1 MRPLN
6 NFKQDFKGKKVLV
19 MGLGLLG
26 RGLADARFLAEIGA
40 KVTVTDL
47 KKEEELRPSLKSLKG
62 LPIKFVLGKHREND
76 FKNCD
81 FLIRNPAVPQSSHYL
96 NIAEKAGA
104 KIFMDE
110 ALFALYA
117 PVKIIGVTGT
127 RGKTTTTTLIYQIIK
142 KAGLRVYL
150 AGNILGLA
158 TLPLLRKVRKGDW
171 VVMELSSWQLQ
182 GFAKIKKSPHIGV
195 ITSIFPDHLNRYSSM
210 EKYID
215 DKKAIFRFQEKSDY
229 LILNQNQK
237 ITRELGKEALV
248 SKLVGFRLT
257 DIPKNWQLKIIG
269 QHNQLNAAAASR
281 VAQVLGI
288 GKSIVKKVI
297 EEFPGVE
304 YRLEIKRKLKGV
316 TFVNDTTS
324 TTPAALEVG
333 LQAFDRPIV
342 LIAGGASKNLPLE
355 KVAKTTV
362 RKAKKI
368 ILLKGSGTEK
378 FKKMIKKFGG
388 RGQIVGLF
396 DNLKQAV
403 VIAFSQAKPGEIVLF
418 SPGFASFGM
427 FKNEFDRGK
436 QFNRAVEQLDHET
449 K

>member
-1 MRPLN
+1 
-6 NFKQDFKGKKVLV
+6 

-40 KVTVTDL
+40 EVTVTDL
-47 KKEEELRPSLKSLKG
+47 KKEKELKPSLKLLKG
-62 LPIKFVLGKHREND
+62 LPIKFVLGKHRERD

-81 FLIRNPAVPQSSHYL
+81 YLIRNPAVPL
-96 NIAEKAGA
+96 NSAYIKIAKKAGV
-104 KIFMDE
+104 KIYMDE

-127 RGKTTTTTLIYQIIK
+127 RGKTTTATLIYQIIK

-158 TLPLLRKVRKGDW
+158 TLPLLRNIRQGDW

-210 EKYID
+210 ETYID
-215 DKKAIFRFQEKSDY
+215 DKKTIFRFQKKGDY
-229 LILNQNQK
+229 LILNQDQK
-237 ITRELGKEALV
+237 ITREFGKEALV
-248 SKLVGFRLT
+248 SKLVGFSQK
-257 DIPKNWQLKIIG
+257 DIPEDWQLKIIG
-269 QHNQLNAAAASR
+269 QHNHLNAAAACR
-281 VAQVLGI
+281 VAQLLGI
-288 GKSIVKKVI
+288 NKSVVKEVI

-304 YRLEIKRKLKGV
+304 YRLEIKRRLKGV

-324 TTPAALEVG
+324 TTPAALEAG
-333 LQAFDRPIV
+333 LRAFDRPII
-342 LIAGGASKNLPLE
+342 LIAGGARKNLPLK

-362 RKAKKI
+362 QKAKKI
-368 ILLKGSGTEK
+368 VLLKGSGTEE
-378 FKKMIKKFGG
+378 FKKMIIKFGG
-388 RGQIVGLF
+388 KEQIVGLF

-403 VIAFSQAKPGEIVLF
+403 FFAFSQAQSGEIVLF

-427 FKNEFDRGK
+427 FKNEFDRGE
-436 QFNRAVEQLDHET
+436 QFNRIVEQLDHGTE
-449 K
+449 

>member
-1 MRPLN
+1 M
-6 NFKQDFKGKKVLV
+6 

-47 KKEEELRPSLKSLKG
+47 KKEKELKPSLKLLKG

-81 FLIRNPAVPQSSHYL
+81 FLIRNPAVPQNSPYL
-96 NIAEKAGA
+96 KIAKKAGA

-127 RGKTTTTTLIYQIIK
+127 RGKTTTATLIYQIVK
-142 KAGLRVYL
+142 KAGIRVNL
-150 AGNILGLA
+150 AGNMLGLA
-158 TLPLLRKVRKGDW
+158 TLPLLRNVRQGDW

-182 GFAKIKKSPHIGV
+182 GFTKIKKSPHIGV

-215 DKKAIFRFQEKSDY
+215 DKKTIFRFQKRGDY
-229 LILNQNQK
+229 LILNQDQR
-237 ITRELGKEALV
+237 IIRELGKEALI
-248 SKLVGFRLT
+248 SKLVGFSLT
-257 DIPKNWQLKIIG
+257 DIPKDWQLKIIG
-269 QHNQLNAAAASR
+269 QHNQLNAAAAYR

-304 YRLEIKRKLKGV
+304 YRLQIKRKIKGV

-333 LQAFDRPIV
+333 LQAFARPIV

-355 KVAKTTV
+355 KVAKITV
-362 RKAKKI
+362 QKAKKI
-368 ILLKGSGTEK
+368 VLLEGSGTKE
-378 FKKMIKKFGG
+378 FKKMIKKSGG
-388 RGQIVGLF
+388 REQIVGLF

-403 VIAFSQAKPGEIVLF
+403 VFAFTQAQPGEIVLF
-418 SPGFASFGM
+418 SPGFASFSM
-427 FKNEFDRGK
+427 FKNEFDRGE
-436 QFNRAVEQLDHET
+436 QFNRVVEQLDHEI